1 MTASRFDSSVALAL
15 LSSVAF
21 IAACRPV
28 LPPQEPGEDPS
39 DESAKIPSWEPKP
52 NPYETSAFAG
62 EKLSKGGAHEG
73 MDHGAMNEGAKKE
86 TQPEAE
92 PMPAHEGEGR

>member
-1 MTASRFDSSVALAL
+1 MALVL

-28 LPPQEPGEDPS
+28 LPPQSPGEDPS
-39 DESAKIPSWEPKP
+39 DEDAAIPSWKPRP

-73 MDHGAMNEGAKKE
+73 MDHGAMKTKTKTKTKTA
-86 TQPEAE
+86 AE
-92 PMPAHEGEGR
+92 PMLEHEGEGR